1 MTDVVVVGAGLFGL
15 TAARQLAEA
24 GRQVLVMERRDHLGG
39 NAYSET
45 DPETGIEV
53 HRYGAHIF
61 HTNNARVW
69 QWVQRFCSWQPYEH
83 RVFTRHGGRVFPMPI
98 SLATI
103 NQFYGTALSPEEAR
117 VLIQQEANR
126 ARLDGRITNPRS
138 LEEWAVLEIGR
149 PLYEAFIKGYTEK
162 QWQTDPR
169 DLPASTISRLPV
181 RYSYDT
187 RYFSDRYQA
196 MPRPGYG
203 VLAESIADHP
213 NIEVNLGVTFKPENT
228 HNMLGQVPVIYTGP
242 LDAYFGHEEGALRW
256 RTLDF
261 QVERHPAADY
271 QGTAVMN
278 EADADT
284 PYTRTIEFRHF
295 TPERVL
301 TQEQTIIARE
311 FSREASPDDE
321 PYYPVNA
328 PIDREMLARYRLRA
342 LAEEG
347 VYFGG
352 RLGTYQYLD
361 MHMAIASA
369 FTLTDR
375 MMGR

>member
-15 TAARQLAEA
+15 TAARNLAEA
-24 GRQVLVMERRDHLGG
+24 GRRVLVIEKREHVGG
-39 NAYSET
+39 NAYSYT
-45 DPETGIEV
+45 DPDTNIEV

-61 HTNNARVW
+61 HTNNQRVW
-69 QWVQRFCSWQPYEH
+69 TWLQRFCAWQPYEH
-83 RVFTRHGGRVFPMPI
+83 RVFTRRNNWVFPLPI

-103 NQFYGTALSPEEAR
+103 NQFYGGSLSPDDAR
-117 VLIQQEANR
+117 GLVKQEADR
-126 ARLDGRITNPRS
+126 ARIDGKITNPRS
-138 LEEWAVLEIGR
+138 LEEWAVCEIGR
-149 PLYEAFIKGYTEK
+149 PLYEAFIRGYTEK

-169 DLPASTISRLPV
+169 DLPADVIKRLPV

-196 MPRPGYG
+196 MPKPGYG
-203 VLAESIADHP
+203 RLAERIADHP
-213 NIEVNLGVTFKPENT
+213 NIHVRLNT
-228 HNMLGQVPVIYTGP
+228 PYEDIYGDGPMIYTGP
-242 LDAYFGHEEGALRW
+242 LDAYFQHDEGRLRW

-261 QVERHPAADY
+261 HAQWLPTADY

-278 EADADT
+278 EADADI

-295 TPERVL
+295 TPERTMSAEKTL
-301 TQEQTIIARE
+301 IARE
-311 FSREASPDDE
+311 YSREAASGDE

-328 PIDREMLARYRLRA
+328 PIDRALLLRYRERA
-342 LAEEG
+342 QAEQG
-347 VYFGG
+347 VRFGG

-369 FTLTDR
+369 LTMADA
-375 MMGR
+375 MIGR